1 MTNTNQDNLD
11 RELDAALA
19 RYAAVEPRPGLEER
33 VLANLRSAPAS
44 EAPGHNWWK
53 WSVVAAVAAVI
64 VVAIAMAWRSGRPS
78 NPSVARHSSTAT
90 QPEHQPPTQFV
101 SKGLENNG
109 HSRSLQMRRKRP
121 RSHPPIVAAV
131 APKLDQFPSPQP
143 LSEQEQILADYVRQF
158 HNQAV
163 QIARITNEEMQRD
176 RMEVIGP
183 PQGAPGSTEH
193 ESILSR

>member
-11 RELDAALA
+11 CELDAALA

-44 EAPGHNWWK
+44 EAPGHNWWR
-53 WSVVAAVAAVI
+53 WSVVAAVAAGI
-64 VVAIAMAWRSGRPS
+64 VVAIAMAGRSGRPS
-78 NPSVARHSSTAT
+78 NPTVAKHSSTAEEPAKPST
-90 QPEHQPPTQFV
+90 RFV
-101 SKGLENNG
+101 SNEQENDT
-109 HSRSLQMRRKRP
+109 HPRSVQVRQKRP

-143 LSEQEQILADYVRQF
+143 LNEQEQILADYVRQF

-163 QIARITNEEMQRD
+163 QIARVTNAELQQD
-176 RMEVIGP
+176 RLEVIGP
-183 PQGAPGSTEH
+183 PQAAAGVTEH
-193 ESILSR
+193 ESQMSR